1 MDGHSAVSGASS
13 MGGGSAGDCVG
24 SRADLVSTTEHLLY
38 AGAVNLHRRPMWAV
52 FVGFGRVV
60 WHLFYCSGLKGPTS
74 TELFVSF
81 PFPKT
86 CVVSATRQPRPS
98 GGLSSAGLPR
108 IPAVE
113 RLA

>member
-1 MDGHSAVSGASS
+1 MDGHFAVSGASS

-81 PFPKT
+81 PFPKA
-86 CVVSATRQPRPS
+86 CVFSAALVGSRGS
-98 GGLSSAGLPR
+98 GGAL
-108 IPAVE
+108 
-113 RLA
+113 

>member
-52 FVGFGRVV
+52 FVEFGRIVR
-60 WHLFYCSGLKGPTS
+60 HLF
-74 TELFVSF
+74 FSF
-81 PFPKT
+81 
-86 CVVSATRQPRPS
+86 A
-98 GGLSSAGLPR
+98 
-108 IPAVE
+108 
-113 RLA
+113 LA